1 MPIFKKCDKVNR
13 ATYRPISLTSMC
25 SKIMEHVINSYI
37 VKHPG
42 RYNVQFEEQHD
53 FRKIT
58 SVEMQL
64 LVTISSLA
72 KSIDK

>member
-1 MPIFKKCDKVNR
+1 
-13 ATYRPISLTSMC
+13 MC

-37 VKHPG
+37 VKHPR
-42 RYNVQFEEQHD
+42 RYNVLSDKQHG
-53 FRKIT
+53 FRKNT

-64 LVTISSLA
+64 LVTISNLA